1 MLATHSLLRVLYK
14 AGRAKAPRLNKNE
27 PKYLEKSNSPFE
39 YVVIYTHVLRFQG
52 LGFGTMSGSSMS
64 SCSLTI
70 LPRTVALIASA
81 SISEDT

>member
-1 MLATHSLLRVLYK
+1 MFATHSLLRVLYK

-27 PKYLEKSNSPFE
+27 PKYLAKSNSLVE
-39 YVVIYTHVLRFQG
+39 QLGIYTHVLRLQG

-64 SCSLTI
+64 FCSLTI